1 MQNNESLV
9 VPFFKAAAVPDAIAT
24 KREGRPIF
32 RDVEMCEIRIAGDR
46 NYAPVV
52 PAKSMWRRVDGEEMT
67 YAQRW
72 PEQYSRFREGQEQV
86 ASGTP
91 LSELPFL
98 TEAKR
103 AELRGLKIYTAEALA
118 SIDGKELRNIG
129 PGGREMKDQATA
141 YLATASGV
149 ANTVALSEEIAA
161 LRAELDA
168 LRNPPA
174 DDEAAEKEAM
184 KARIAELSGQRP
196 RGNPGVDTLRQML
209 AELEPA

>member
-52 PAKSMWRRVDGEEMT
+52 PAKSMWRRVDGEEVT

-72 PEQYSRFREGQEQV
+72 PEQYARFREGQEQV

-196 RGNPGVDTLRQML
+196 RGNPSVDTLRQML